1 MLSCC
6 CKELDSQQK
15 KSADA
20 YTMSG
25 MTGSRRYMAPE
36 VALNELYGLSVDI
49 YSFAI
54 VLWEILSL
62 DRAFGKLS
70 TEEFKTRA
78 VQGAARP
85 PLSKEWSANLQN
97 VMLEC
102 WQRDPS
108 LRPTAETVLHMLLRE
123 VQDLVARDFPVQAH
137 AEERKRQL
145 DLAANSPAD
154 VEGAES

>member
-1 MLSCC
+1 M
-6 CKELDSQQK
+6 

-78 VQGAARP
+78 VQGTERP
-85 PLSKEWSANLQN
+85 PLSKEWSDNLQH
-97 VMLEC
+97 VLRES

-108 LRPTAETVLHMLLRE
+108 LRPTADAVLQMLRQE

-145 DLAANSPAD
+145 GLAASNHSGAPAD
-154 VEGAES
+154 VEGAQSR